1 MPISH
6 QDLLKTLNNPVEGM
20 TEMRS
25 DSKNRFYQKLRSFS
39 GDWGG
44 KLTLI
49 CVGIT
54 LVYILCLHS
63 RLGRNQYFYV
73 VSDIVPMLGYFVAFL
88 LALRVSRHPTLS
100 FRTRH
105 AWRLFA
111 FAHLS
116 YTVGSILWGYFEVIT
131 HAKPFPSLADIAYLG
146 YYPLMLFGLLLFVS
160 KLRTFEERA
169 KLGLDAAIVTL
180 GGGMLIWYFI
190 LHPIAYASMGD
201 RLLTILSLAYP
212 ISDLV
217 LLFGIS
223 ALLLKRSSLGS
234 HLALNLLLLGIAMV
248 FIADLVFGYENLKG
262 TYNSGVGSYGLYSF
276 SSLFVILGS
285 HYQHLQASRDTRA
298 TAPHQKE
305 VKSFS
310 LLPYLAV
317 ALGYALLLKFVYEQP
332 QALLSQLI
340 IAATV
345 LTGLVVS
352 RQLMSMRE
360 NVKANAALQEVSERF
375 QGIYKASQD
384 AIAFASFDGTLIDIN
399 EAFVSLSGYSREELL
414 SGTKYQQLT
423 DPVYQE
429 VESEIKEK
437 VIKLGEPQ
445 TYEKEIIR
453 KDGVRAAIVVT
464 TFAVRGNDGT
474 PIGLAAIIRNITREK
489 RAQAALEESEK
500 RYSDLFEN
508 ANDIVYSHD
517 LAGNYISVNKACE
530 RITGYTVEESLKM
543 NMVQAVAPEY
553 IPAAKEMFAR
563 KAKENDLSSYEL
575 GIIAKDGRRVMLE
588 INSRL
593 TFRNGAPYAVQGIA
607 RDITERKRAEKERE
621 VISAVIESLSQT
633 SDLDDLLKTVH
644 QSINEV
650 LDARNCYVALYDNK
664 TEFFEME
671 FFVDEN
677 DKKPWPQKLLKS
689 RTAYVFRT
697 GQPLIMT
704 DEIFHQLLERDEV
717 ESVGTPPASWLG
729 VPLATPSGVVGVL
742 VVQHYTDAE
751 AYSSKDLQFMISV
764 GGQIALAIERK
775 VVAEAL
781 LQTNG
786 ILSAVIE
793 GTADSIFVKDLQ
805 GRYLMMNPAG
815 AKFVGRSEE
824 EIVNKTDLELYPAET
839 AQQFIE
845 ADRIVF
851 DGGKTK
857 IFEGTATARGLVRDY
872 LVTKSVY
879 RNEQGKVIGLIGISH
894 DITERK
900 RAEEALRESEA
911 RFKNLFDDAPV
922 AYHELD
928 REGRIIKA
936 NLTEQRLLGY
946 TAEEMEGRLAW
957 DFIVEEVSQAAV
969 AAKLSGTAP
978 LHPVERTFKRKD
990 GSLVPMLI
998 QDQLI
1003 HDKNGK
1009 VTGIRSTLH
1018 DISER
1023 KRAEETLLQER
1034 IFLRTL
1040 IDNIP
1045 DSIYVKDTACRKII
1059 ANPADLRNIGVQS
1072 EDEVLGKDD
1081 FAMFPKELAE
1091 GFFADDQLVLL
1102 TGQPVLNREEYLIDK
1117 NGEKRWLLTTKIPS
1131 RDVNGQIVGLIGL
1144 GRDIT
1149 ERKAM
1154 ELDLEQARDAALES
1168 ARLKSEFLANMS
1180 HEIRT
1185 PMNGVIGMTGL
1196 LLDTE
1201 LTEDQRDFAETIRS
1215 SGDALLTIIND
1226 ILDFS
1231 KIEAGKLQFEILD
1244 FDLYNAVEGAV
1255 EMLAERARDKKLEL
1269 ASLIYADVSRDLRGD
1284 PGRLRQ
1290 ILTNLIGNAVK
1301 FTEHGEVIVRAEK
1314 ESETE
1319 TDIVVRF
1326 SVSDTGIGISEA
1338 AQQTLFQAF
1347 TQADGSTTRKYGGTG
1362 LGLAISRQLVGLM
1375 GGEIGIISAP
1385 GEGSTFWFKAQFDKQ
1400 PAGRVL
1406 RQVSA
1411 PASLDELRVLIV
1423 DDNATNRKILSHQL
1437 SSWGITY
1444 EEADSGVRALELLQS
1459 AAAQGQA
1466 YELAIL
1472 DLMMPGMDGF
1482 QLARAIKSDPAIAGM
1497 QLVLLTSYGQRGDG
1511 ATAREAGVA
1520 AYLTKPVRQSQLF
1533 DCLMNIVGQTSVE
1546 PHRNASRE
1554 VVPTVTKHSLREI
1567 NPRFLKLIL
1576 LAEDNIV
1583 NQKVAVRQLDKLGYR
1598 ADAVANG
1605 REALEAL
1612 ARIPYDLV
1620 LMDCQM
1626 PEMDGYVAT
1635 AEIRRFEGA
1644 ARHTKIVAMTA
1655 NALEGDREK
1664 CLSAGMDDY
1673 ISKPVRSEELAK
1685 VLERMFASSDHNSE
1699 CEAPSASPPVD
1710 IDRVDE
1716 SMVDEPCSR

>member
-1 MPISH
+1 MPTSH
-6 QDLLKTLNNPVEGM
+6 QDVFKTLNNPVEGM

-49 CVGIT
+49 CCGIT
-54 LVYILCLHS
+54 LAYILCLHS
-63 RLGRNQYFYV
+63 RLGGNQYFYIV
-73 VSDIVPMLGYFVAFL
+73 GDIVPMLGYFVAFL
-88 LALRVSRHPTLS
+88 LALRVSRHPALS
-100 FRTRH
+100 CRTRH

-116 YTVGSILWGYFEVIT
+116 YTVGSILWGYFEVIR

-169 KLGLDAAIVTL
+169 KLGLDAARVTL

-190 LHPIAYASMGD
+190 LHPIAYASTGD

-223 ALLLKRSSLGS
+223 AVLLKRSSLGS
-234 HLALNLLLLGIAMV
+234 HLALNLLLVGIAII

-317 ALGYALLLKFVYEQP
+317 ALGYGLLLKFAYEQP

-360 NVKANAALQEVSERF
+360 NAKANAALQEVSERF

-384 AIAFASFDGTLIDIN
+384 AIAFSSFDGTLIDIN

-437 VIKLGEPQ
+437 VIKLGDPQ

-464 TFAVRGNDGT
+464 TFAVKGNDGT

-489 RAQAALEESEK
+489 RAQAALQEIEK

-553 IPAAKEMFAR
+553 MPAAKEMFSR

-575 GIIAKDGRRVMLE
+575 GIIAKDGRKVMLE

-593 TFRNGAPYAVQGIA
+593 TFRNGAPFAVQGIA

-644 QSINEV
+644 QSINKV

-671 FFVDEN
+671 FFVDQN
-677 DKKPWPQKLLKS
+677 DKKPQPQKLLKS
-689 RTAYVFRT
+689 RTSYVFRT

-775 VVAEAL
+775 VAAEAL

-793 GTADSIFVKDLQ
+793 GTADSIFVKDLK

-815 AKFVGRSEE
+815 AKFLGRSIE
-824 EIVNKTDLELYPAET
+824 EIVNKTDMELYPAQT
-839 AQQFIE
+839 ARQFIE
-845 ADRIVF
+845 ADLIVL

-900 RAEEALRESEA
+900 RAEE
-911 RFKNLFDDAPV
+911 
-922 AYHELD
+922 
-928 REGRIIKA
+928 
-936 NLTEQRLLGY
+936 
-946 TAEEMEGRLAW
+946 
-957 DFIVEEVSQAAV
+957 
-969 AAKLSGTAP
+969 
-978 LHPVERTFKRKD
+978 
-990 GSLVPMLI
+990 
-998 QDQLI
+998 
-1003 HDKNGK
+1003 
-1009 VTGIRSTLH
+1009 
-1018 DISER
+1018 
-1023 KRAEETLLQER
+1023 TLLQER

-1059 ANPADLRNIGVQS
+1059 ANPADLRNIGVHS
-1072 EDEVLGKDD
+1072 EAEVLGKDD

-1117 NGEKRWLLTTKIPS
+1117 KGEKRWILTTKIPS

-1154 ELDLEQARDAALES
+1154 ELDLEHARDAALES

-1215 SGDALLTIIND
+1215 SGDSLLTIIND

-1244 FDLYNAVEGAV
+1244 FDLNNAVEGAV
-1255 EMLAERARDKKLEL
+1255 ELLAERARDKKLEL

-1411 PASLDELRVLIV
+1411 PASLDKLRVLIV

-1482 QLARAIKSDPAIAGM
+1482 QLARAIRSDPAIAGM

-1511 ATAREAGVA
+1511 AIAREAGVA

-1533 DCLMNIVGQTSVE
+1533 DCLMNIVGQASVN
-1546 PHRNASRE
+1546 PDRDVSCE
-1554 VVPTVTKHSLREI
+1554 VAPTVTKHSLREI
-1567 NPRFLKLIL
+1567 NPRSLKLIL

-1605 REALEAL
+1605 REAIEAL

-1626 PEMDGYVAT
+1626 PEMDGYAAT

-1644 ARHTKIVAMTA
+1644 ARRTKIVAMTA

-1673 ISKPVRSEELAK
+1673 LSKPVRSEELAK
-1685 VLERMFASSDHNSE
+1685 VLERMFASSDHNSV
-1699 CEAPSASPPVD
+1699 CEVASAPPPVD
-1710 IDRVDE
+1710 IDRVHE
-1716 SMVDEPCSR
+1716 SMGDEPYSR

>member
-6 QDLLKTLNNPVEGM
+6 QDSLKTHRNPVEDI
-20 TEMRS
+20 TEMKR
-25 DSKNRFYQKLRSFS
+25 LR
-39 GDWGG
+39 
-44 KLTLI
+44 
-49 CVGIT
+49 
-54 LVYILCLHS
+54 
-63 RLGRNQYFYV
+63 
-73 VSDIVPMLGYFVAFL
+73 
-88 LALRVSRHPTLS
+88 
-100 FRTRH
+100 
-105 AWRLFA
+105 
-111 FAHLS
+111 
-116 YTVGSILWGYFEVIT
+116 
-131 HAKPFPSLADIAYLG
+131 
-146 YYPLMLFGLLLFVS
+146 
-160 KLRTFEERA
+160 
-169 KLGLDAAIVTL
+169 
-180 GGGMLIWYFI
+180 
-190 LHPIAYASMGD
+190 
-201 RLLTILSLAYP
+201 
-212 ISDLV
+212 
-217 LLFGIS
+217 
-223 ALLLKRSSLGS
+223 
-234 HLALNLLLLGIAMV
+234 
-248 FIADLVFGYENLKG
+248 
-262 TYNSGVGSYGLYSF
+262 
-276 SSLFVILGS
+276 
-285 HYQHLQASRDTRA
+285 
-298 TAPHQKE
+298 
-305 VKSFS
+305 
-310 LLPYLAV
+310 
-317 ALGYALLLKFVYEQP
+317 
-332 QALLSQLI
+332 
-340 IAATV
+340 
-345 LTGLVVS
+345 
-352 RQLMSMRE
+352 
-360 NVKANAALQEVSERF
+360 EVSERF
-375 QGIYKASQD
+375 QGIYNASQD

-399 EAFVSLSGYSREELL
+399 DAFVSLTGYSREELL

-423 DPVYQE
+423 DPAYQQ
-429 VESEIKEK
+429 VESEVRAK
-437 VIKLGEPQ
+437 VIELGQPQ
-445 TYEKEIIR
+445 NYEKQIIK
-453 KDGVRAAIVVT
+453 KDGVSVAVVVK
-464 TFAVRGNDGT
+464 TFAVKGNDGN
-474 PIGLAAIIRNITREK
+474 PIGLAAILRNSTEEK
-489 RAQAALEESEK
+489 RAQAALRESED

-508 ANDIVYSHD
+508 AHDIVYTHD
-517 LAGNYISVNKACE
+517 LAGNYTSVNKACE

-553 IPAAKEMFAR
+553 MLAAKEMFAR

-575 GIIAKDGRRVMLE
+575 GIIAKDGREVMLE

-593 TFRNGAPYAVQGIA
+593 TFRNGAPFAVQGIA

-621 VISAVIESLSQT
+621 VISTVIESLSHT
-633 SDLDDLLKTVH
+633 SDLDDLLTTVH
-644 QSINEV
+644 QSINKV
-650 LDARNCYVALYDNK
+650 LDARNCFVALHDNK

-671 FFVDEN
+671 FFVDQN
-677 DKKPWPQKLLKS
+677 DKKPRPQKLIKS

-697 GQPLIMT
+697 GQPLLMT
-704 DEIFHQLLERDEV
+704 DEIFQQLLERDEV
-717 ESVGTPPASWLG
+717 ESIGTRPASWMG
-729 VPLATPSGVVGVL
+729 VPLATPSGVIGVL
-742 VVQHYTDAE
+742 VVQHYTDHE
-751 AYSSKDLQFMISV
+751 AYSARDLEFLISV

-775 VVAEAL
+775 VAAEAL

-815 AKFVGRSEE
+815 AKFVGKSVE
-824 EIVNKTDLELYPAET
+824 EIFNKTDLELYPAET
-839 AQQFIE
+839 ARQFIE
-845 ADRIVF
+845 ADRIIL
-851 DGGKTK
+851 DSGKTK
-857 IFEGTATARGLVRDY
+857 IFEGTATARGLMRDY

-928 REGRIIKA
+928 REGHIIRA

-1003 HDKNGK
+1003 HDKDGN

-1023 KRAEETLLQER
+1023 KQAEETLLQER

-1045 DSIYVKDTACRKII
+1045 DTIYAKDRACRKIM
-1059 ANPADLRNIGVQS
+1059 ANLADVRAMGVLS
-1072 EDEVLGKDD
+1072 EAEVLGKDD
-1081 FAMFPKELAE
+1081 FAIFPKELAE
-1091 GFFADDQLVLL
+1091 GFFADDQMVLR
-1102 TGQPVLNREEYLIDK
+1102 GQPVLNREDYFVDEK
-1117 NGEKRWLLTTKIPS
+1117 GEKRWLLTTKIPS
-1131 RDVNGQIVGLIGL
+1131 RDLNGQIIGLIGL

-1149 ERKAM
+1149 ERKTL

-1255 EMLAERARDKKLEL
+1255 ELLAERARDKKLEL

-1411 PASLDELRVLIV
+1411 PASLDKLRVLIV

-1444 EEADSGVRALELLQS
+1444 EEADSGSRALELLQS

-1482 QLARAIKSDPAIAGM
+1482 QLARAIKSDPATAGM

-1511 ATAREAGVA
+1511 AIAREAGVA

-1533 DCLMNIVGQTSVE
+1533 DCLMNIVGQTSVV
-1546 PHRNASRE
+1546 PNRNVSRE
-1554 VVPTVTKHSLREI
+1554 VAPTVTKHSLREI
-1567 NPRFLKLIL
+1567 NPRSLKLIL
-1576 LAEDNIV
+1576 LAEDNMV

-1605 REALEAL
+1605 REAIEAL

-1626 PEMDGYVAT
+1626 PEMDGYAAT

-1699 CEAPSASPPVD
+1699 YEAPPASPPVD
-1710 IDRVDE
+1710 VDRVHE
-1716 SMVDEPCSR
+1716 SMGDETDSR